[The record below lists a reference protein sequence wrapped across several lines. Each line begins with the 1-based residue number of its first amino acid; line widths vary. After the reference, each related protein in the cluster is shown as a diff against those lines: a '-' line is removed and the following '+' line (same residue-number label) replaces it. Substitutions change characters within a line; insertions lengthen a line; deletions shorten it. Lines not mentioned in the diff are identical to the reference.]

1 MSSAA
6 FYKSHWC
13 LYSVETVEEMSTSP
27 ITMRFKGTTLDGVT

>member
-6 FYKSHWC
+6 FYKSYWC

-27 ITMRFKGTTLDGVT
+27 IPTHFKGMTDGVT